1 MKKRYRAAAYRVR
14 RAFSGQDQ
22 GPGQDLL
29 AGALILA
36 LTGVSH
42 WWLVTGG
49 TVVGMDTATQFYPW
63 YSYLGESL
71 RSGDIPAWNP
81 AQLSGAPF
89 AADPLSGW
97 TYLPAM
103 LLFTLLPI
111 AAAAKAY
118 IFLHPLLAG
127 LFTYAFGRKLG
138 LGVPGALVAAL
149 AYEHT
154 SFLYVQ
160 NTCCFAY
167 ASVATFLPL
176 SLLGAE
182 LAIRSSRWLSR
193 GLWWGVSGLGVSQI
207 LASWLG
213 QGSYYALLALGGY
226 VAYRTLFFP
235 PVSLQ
240 DGRPGFR
247 GLWKRPFSAA
257 LHGGGILFFGFGL
270 AAAGLLPRLAYN
282 PLTTLAGGYPG
293 EAAELVGGWTVRDW
307 QSLFVAPGLFY
318 AGAAVVAL
326 ALVAPFVSGRR
337 FAVPYFAGLA
347 VFAITFSG
355 QGITLLHPLLY
366 LLPRF
371 EKLHP
376 HNPERIL
383 VLFYLAAALLAGA
396 AVTRLL
402 QRNHGRFSLAALPLL
417 TALFIA
423 TRSTLVPPIEPPEA
437 LAGEGSGP
445 WQAPALYLLE
455 RGVSMP
461 PGALAALFSAA
472 VLAAVCAL
480 VPARRPRYHSWG
492 RLAALLLVFIVFV
505 DLFAAG
511 RAALVRNLDTE
522 GGGAIRKVDLAE
534 YYAPTG
540 AVEFLQS
547 RTTSGEPARYFGYYP
562 RTTDSGTT
570 VPYSIRFDEP
580 DTNALLVNNQA
591 TLYGLQSL
599 QGYNPTHLAAYDAY
613 LEALNDRSQNYHDA
627 DIFARGLDSP
637 LLDLLNTRYILIPPD
652 VDWNSI
658 QELEREYPTV
668 YQSERVKV
676 LENRDALPRA
686 WVVHDAR
693 QVAPEETLDLLS
705 SGEVDPRQTALLE
718 GEPPELGGGAG
729 VSGEARVTEYEPE
742 EIQVAASSGEPGLL
756 VLSETY
762 HPAWK
767 AYVDGEPAPV
777 YRADYTLRAVP
788 IPAGEHTVELRY
800 ESRALTA
807 GLLISLLTAGT
818 LAALAAVR
826 IIAASRYR
834 NALPKTN
841 LKKGTR

>member
-1 MKKRYRAAAYRVR
+1 MRKRTALKKEHRAGLYRVR
-14 RAFSGQDQ
+14 QGLFRRA
-22 GPGQDLL
+22 DLG

-36 LTGVSH
+36 LTAVSQ

-49 TVVGMDTATQFYPW
+49 TIVGMDTATQFYPW

-71 RSGDIPAWNP
+71 RSGQIPAWNP

-103 LLFTLLPI
+103 LLFTLLPL
-111 AAAAKAY
+111 AVAAKAY
-118 IFLHPLLAG
+118 LFLHPLLAG

-138 LGVPGALVAAL
+138 LGVSGALVAAV
-149 AYEHT
+149 AYEFT
-154 SFLYVQ
+154 GFLYIQ

-182 LAIRSSRWLSR
+182 LAVRSTRWLSR

-235 PVSLQ
+235 PENLP
-240 DGRPGFR
+240 DIRHF
-247 GLWKRPFSAA
+247 WKRPLFAA
-257 LHGGGILFFGFGL
+257 LHGGGILLFGFGL

-293 EAAELVGGWTVRDW
+293 EEAELIGGWTIRNW

-318 AGAAVVAL
+318 AGGAVLAL
-326 ALVAPFVSGRR
+326 ALVAPFICGRR

-347 VFAITFSG
+347 VFALTFSG

-383 VLFYLAAALLAGA
+383 VLFYLAAALLAGS
-396 AVTRLL
+396 AVAYLIRREHRRL
-402 QRNHGRFSLAALPLL
+402 SLAALPLL
-417 TALFIA
+417 AALFIA
-423 TRSTLVPPIEPPEA
+423 TRSTLVPPIEPPENLTPEA
-437 LAGEGSGP
+437 LADSGP
-445 WQAPALYLLE
+445 WAAPSLYLME
-455 RGVSMP
+455 KGISMP
-461 PGALAALFSAA
+461 PGAFVALCGAA
-472 VLAAVCAL
+472 VLTAVCAL
-480 VPARRPRYHSWG
+480 LPARYRTWST
-492 RLAALLLVFIVFV
+492 LAAVLLALVVFV

-511 RAALVRNLDTE
+511 RATLMRNLDTE
-522 GGGAIRKVDLAE
+522 GGGAIRKVDLGE

-540 AVEFLQS
+540 AVEFLRS
-547 RTTSGEPARYFGYYP
+547 ATTGEEPSRYFGYYP
-562 RTTDSGTT
+562 QTTDSGAT

-580 DTNALLVNNQA
+580 ETNAVLANNRA
-591 TLYGLQSL
+591 SLYSLQSL
-599 QGYNPTHLAAYDAY
+599 QGYNPTHLAAYDEY
-613 LEALNDRSQNYHDA
+613 LKALNGRSQNYHDA
-627 DIFARGLDSP
+627 DIFAGGLDSP
-637 LLDLLNTRYILIPPD
+637 LLDLLNARYILVPTG
-652 VDWNSI
+652 VDWKSI
-658 QELEREYPTV
+658 EKLKREYPTV
-668 YQSERVKV
+668 YKDGRVTL
-676 LENRDALPRA
+676 LENQDALPRA

-693 QVAPEETLDLLS
+693 QVRPGEALDLLS
-705 SGEVDPRQTALLE
+705 SGEVDPRRTALLE
-718 GEPPELGGGAG
+718 DDPPELAGETSASGG
-729 VSGEARVTEYEPE
+729 ARVTEYEPE
-742 EIQVAASSGEPGLL
+742 KIEVAASTGKPGLL
-756 VLSETY
+756 VLGEIY

-767 AYVDGEPAPV
+767 AYVDGEPVPV
-777 YRADYTLRAVP
+777 YRADHTLRAVR
-788 IPAGEHTVELRY
+788 IPAGEHAVELRY

-807 GLLISLLTAGT
+807 GLVVSLLTVAAFLT
-818 LAALAAVR
+818 LAAIRVIVATR
-826 IIAASRYR
+826 RRKAS
-834 NALPKTN
+834 PTSDPE
-841 LKKGTR
+841 KGAR